1 MSRNIVPRVNK
12 GADLGTPIK
21 NWNRIYTD
29 AVTLRGNDLQSI
41 LNSKTNLATLLA
53 KGDLYVATDAG
64 VITRLPRGQDGYI
77 LTTNS
82 LKTEG
87 LEWVSADIKQPLLSH
102 IYVSVGSG
110 GDYETIN
117 QAIENITALYTPK
130 YKSLIGVSQSSE
142 DYHLEISIFP
152 KVSIRLLPG
161 FVMSEQVLIN
171 ALDLSWITIEGD
183 DDETIVNRS
192 AMTKSDIAGRPCVFG
207 VDGGGVLPI
216 IKQLFRIDT
225 SSSSQVNG
233 IVATASSIAIV
244 APNCGIKDASHI
256 GLYALSGATIAADA
270 TIFSGAGMYGI
281 YAERGSKISA
291 YRSTATNATSIGIFA
306 TEGSMI
312 NAREANASNS
322 AGDCFRAVGGSVI
335 NAEGANGSISGFDNY
350 GFRVMSGAIINA
362 NGSTG
367 STSPAPNTLTS
378 NGIIFKEV

>member
-130 YKSLIGVSQSSE
+130 YKSLF
-142 DYHLEISIFP
+142 EISIFP

-192 AMTKSDIAGRPCVFG
+192 AITKSDIAGKPCVFG

-233 IVATASSIAIV
+233 IVATTSSIAIV

-256 GLYALSGATIAADA
+256 GLYALSGATIVADA

-281 YAERGSKISA
+281 FAERGSKISA
-291 YRSTATNATSIGIFA
+291 YRSTATNATSIGILA
-306 TEGSMI
+306 VEGSMI
-312 NAREANASNS
+312 SAREANASNS
-322 AGDCFRAVGGSVI
+322 AGDCFRAAGGSVI
-335 NAEGANGSISGFDNY
+335 DAQGANGSISGFDNY
-350 GFRVMSGAIINA
+350 GFRVISGSIINA

-367 STSPAPNTLTS
+367 STSLAPNTLTS